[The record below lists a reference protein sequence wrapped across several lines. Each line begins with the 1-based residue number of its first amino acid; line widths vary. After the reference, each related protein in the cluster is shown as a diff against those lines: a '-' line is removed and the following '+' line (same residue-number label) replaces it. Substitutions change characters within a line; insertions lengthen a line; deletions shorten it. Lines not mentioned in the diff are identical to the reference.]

1 MTIKMIIKDILFEI
15 ECSNS
20 AEACEFI
27 HNFVENNP
35 NTLTTFTYGALDYL
49 DQTIEWGNISNDN
62 KVL

>member
-49 DQTIEWGNISNDN
+49 DQTIE
-62 KVL
+62 